1 MSEGVALMNE
11 RDLVCT
17 GCGRTVQVYEV
28 PVRWIDPTRYR
39 CGPCQKSGPR
49 TRLPRPP
56 SEREFRNSREGHGG
70 AVADAIAVHGQDND
84 FKRQPGHGQPYDPRT
99 AQIPF

>member
-49 TRLPRPP
+49 TELRSASPKGWLG
-56 SEREFRNSREGHGG
+56 SVG
-70 AVADAIAVHGQDND
+70 AVTHERLNQLAIVRSSPEAIGSQVTFG
-84 FKRQPGHGQPYDPRT
+84 R
-99 AQIPF
+99 